1 MVNEMMEISLSVL
14 FWGFVMAYCVH
25 IIEEVAVGEG
35 FIEMMRKTFYP
46 EYSGRMFF
54 GFNLMIFMV
63 FVVGIVLFE
72 VFEGMWVI
80 WPLSFAF
87 MFVTNGLWHLLQT
100 ILLRK
105 FSSGLITSPLYWILI
120 YFITRYFLLAGEI
133 LLLHFILSAVIG
145 TLITLVMFVLALYV
159 RRKMRKRNI

>member
-1 MVNEMMEISLSVL
+1 MEITLGVL
-14 FWGFVMAYCVH
+14 FWGYVMAYCVH
-25 IIEEVAVGEG
+25 VIEEVAVGEG

-54 GFNLMIFMV
+54 GFNLMIFV
-63 FVVGIVLFE
+63 TFVVGIILFE
-72 VFEGMWVI
+72 ALGGIWVI

-100 ILLRK
+100 IVLRK

-120 YFITRYFLLAGEI
+120 YFITRYFLLTGEI
-133 LLLHFILSAVIG
+133 LLLHFVISAVIG
-145 TLITLVMFVLALYV
+145 TIMTLVIFGLAFGF
-159 RRKMRKRNI
+159 RRTMKKRKI

>member
-1 MVNEMMEISLSVL
+1 MEITLGVL
-14 FWGFVMAYCVH
+14 FWGYVMAYCVH
-25 IIEEVAVGEG
+25 VIEEVAVGEG

-87 MFVTNGLWHLLQT
+87 MFVTNGLWHLIQT
-100 ILLRK
+100 IVLRK
-105 FSSGLITSPLYWILI
+105 FSSGLITSPIYWILI
-120 YFITRYFLLAGEI
+120 YFITRYFLLTGEI
-133 LLLHFILSAVIG
+133 LLLYFVISAVIG
-145 TLITLVMFVLALYV
+145 TIMTLVIFGLAFRF
-159 RRKMRKRNI
+159 RRKMKE